1 MKDIRLLVL
10 SGPSGSGKSTVIN
23 ALEDIGYFCVDNLPV
38 SLLPKFM
45 ELIEQSSETKKVA
58 VVVDVREGEFLKFFT
73 RVFGG
78 LKKAGYNVELLYLEA
93 SDEAIVRR
101 FSETRRRHPLAG
113 TESPLEGIIKERG
126 LLAEVKS
133 HADRVVDT
141 TPLNV
146 HRLKEVI
153 IEHYT
158 GPVALR
164 MALNL
169 ISFGFRH
176 GVPTEADI
184 VMDVR
189 FLSNPYFV
197 ESLKELN
204 GRDADVVD
212 FVMSGPETKEFL
224 VRLKD
229 FLSYLIPLYRKEGKS
244 YLTIAIGCTGGK
256 HRSVAITDVLV
267 RELDLE
273 EVAVR
278 ARHRDIDKG

>member
-1 MKDIRLLVL
+1 MLVL

-38 SLLPKFM
+38 SLLEKFM
-45 ELIEQSSETKKVA
+45 ELLEQSSETNRVA
-58 VVVDVREGEFLKFFT
+58 VVVDVREREFLKFFT

-78 LKKAGYNVELLYLEA
+78 LKKAGYDVELLYLEA

-113 TESPLEGIIKERG
+113 NESPLEGIIKERK

-184 VMDVR
+184 VMDIR

-197 ESLKELN
+197 ESLKDLN
-204 GRDADVVD
+204 GTDGDVVD
-212 FVMSGPETKEFL
+212 FVMSSPETKEFL
-224 VRLKD
+224 VRFTD
-229 FLSYLIPLYRKEGKS
+229 FLSYLMPLYRKEGKS
-244 YLTIAIGCTGGK
+244 YLTIAIGCTGGR
-256 HRSVAITDVLV
+256 HRSVVVTDALV
-267 RELDLE
+267 KELDLE

-278 ARHRDIDKG
+278 GRHRDMEKG